1 VSCGCTIELPPG
13 LQFIGMVP
21 STIANIAT
29 RDPFLH
35 LADDRKSPDFYR
47 TKQG

>member
-1 VSCGCTIELPPG
+1 MVS
-13 LQFIGMVP
+13 

-29 RDPFLH
+29 RDPIH
-35 LADDRKSPDFYR
+35 LNLTNNQKSPDFYR

>member
-1 VSCGCTIELPPG
+1 
-13 LQFIGMVP
+13 MVP

>member
-1 VSCGCTIELPPG
+1 
-13 LQFIGMVP
+13 MVP

-29 RDPFLH
+29 RDPLYLN
-35 LADDRKSPDFYR
+35 LADDQKSPDFYR